1 MSAVMRDMAE
11 WAGARLPDR
20 LREGIARGGL
30 SLLGWSGLR
39 KTPVA
44 LLRGATRG
52 SRRSGV
58 LLVAGHDPWVG
69 YVSQRFFQDEPV
81 RETVGEFTLSA
92 LPHLLD
98 RLCGE
103 ADLTVA
109 RVDRRSARRWA
120 GLDYLMVPE
129 WVGTRL
135 RVPDDLEQLVR
146 SGGSIKRD
154 MVLVRRHQYQPVV
167 TQGAQDCEA
176 FYDSIYLPFTRH
188 RHGESAFLRSVQDLR
203 RRVDRGGILWVQR
216 GGRRVAAVLYER
228 KAETLDLL
236 ALGTVD
242 GDLSLEREGA
252 VAALYYFILK
262 WAREVGCSTVDFR
275 GSRPS
280 LTDGLLRY
288 KSKWGVTLYDKT
300 DSYHDLL
307 LRWRQVNPV
316 VTEFLSHTPLI
327 FRDEGGF
334 SALLGNEQQRE
345 GDLWVDGLRRCYHLA
360 EWQRRS
366 TGKEPGTQ
374 HMAPLA
380 AGR

>member
-1 MSAVMRDMAE
+1 MSSVLRELAE
-11 WAGARLPDR
+11 WTGARLPDR
-20 LREGIARGGL
+20 LREGITRGGL
-30 SLLGWSGLR
+30 SLLGWTGLR

-52 SRRSGV
+52 SGRSGA
-58 LLVAGHDPWVG
+58 LLVAGHDPWIG
-69 YVSQRFFQDEPV
+69 YVSQRFFQGEPTC
-81 RETVGEFTLSA
+81 ETIGAFTLSA
-92 LPHLLD
+92 LPRLLD
-98 RLCGE
+98 RFRRE

-109 RVDRRSARRWA
+109 RVDRQSAKRWA

-176 FYDSIYLPFTRH
+176 FYDSIYLPFTRN
-188 RHGESAFLRSVQDLR
+188 RHGESAFLRSMQDLR
-203 RRVDRGGILWVQR
+203 RRVARGGILWVQR
-216 GGRRVAAVLYER
+216 GGRPVAAVLYER

-252 VAALYYFILK
+252 VAALYYFIVK

-307 LRWRQVNPV
+307 LRWHQVNSV

-327 FRDEGGF
+327 FRDEEGF
-334 SALLGNEQQRE
+334 SALLGSERQRE

-360 EWQRRS
+360 EWQRGFM
-366 TGKEPGTQ
+366 GKGQ
-374 HMAPLA
+374 GSQQMAPLA
-380 AGR
+380 SGR